1 MTGFIHNIT
10 FANPCLLLLLLT
22 IPLLVGWYIYRGKKL
37 HPTLS
42 FPQTGYFSKLPH
54 TPRQRFRHIPFILR
68 ILSLIFIIIA
78 LARPQS
84 SISRQD
90 VSIEG
95 IDITIALDISSSMLA
110 EDFSPNRLEAA
121 KIVASEFVEGRP
133 NDRIGLVAFS
143 GEAFTQCPLTTDK
156 TVLLELFRELKSG
169 MIEDGTAIGDG
180 LATAINRLRESTTVS
195 KVIILLTDGENNR
208 GNIDPISAAEIAKKY
223 GIRIYTIG
231 VGSRGMAP
239 YPFQTPYGIQYQNVE
254 VKIDENLLQ
263 QIAQMTGGKYFRATN
278 NATLREIYHEIDQ
291 MEKSKIDVSEFHKKT
306 DEFRPFVLV
315 AIILLIIEFILSHTF
330 LRVYP

>member
-10 FANPCLLLLLLT
+10 FAHPWLLLLLF
-22 IPLLVGWYIYRGKKL
+22 IVPLLVVWYIYRGKKL

-42 FPQTGYFSKLPH
+42 FPQTRYFSQLPR
-54 TPRQRFRHIPFILR
+54 TPRQSFRHLPFILR
-68 ILSLIFIIIA
+68 ILAIILIIIG

-95 IDITIALDISSSMLA
+95 IDIAIALDISSSMLA

-180 LATAINRLRESTTVS
+180 LATAINRLRESSAVS

-208 GNIDPISAAEIAKKY
+208 GNIDPLSASEIAKKF

-239 YPFQTPYGIQYQNVE
+239 YPFETPYGIQYQNVE
-254 VKIDENLLQ
+254 VKIDETLLQ

-306 DEFRPFVLV
+306 DEFRPFILV
-315 AIILLIIEFILSHTF
+315 AIILLITEFIVSHTL